1 MKLLDR
7 YILKK
12 FLLIFALSL
21 LAFLVIFNIVDL
33 IEKLDKFLKN
43 QLPLSLILRF
53 YLYQLPYYI
62 NVAIPMSLLLAAV
75 FTIGILAK
83 HNELSA
89 IKSSGI
95 SLYRLSIPLLLTG
108 ILLSIGS
115 FLFDDFVVIPATRLR
130 QEIESNNLRRNRYI
144 GKTIFTN
151 IMYQDSPTC
160 NIVISVFSTRDN
172 TANSV
177 TIQFNEQQ
185 KLLRRIDA
193 RKMVWLPDKEL
204 WQLYDYKIRAFDVD
218 GTESV
223 LPALGDSL
231 INLNLHPEDI
241 VKTDLNPETMR
252 YRELKYFIRRLHESG
267 NEARKW
273 EVNLHFKLA
282 FPFTNFIVIL
292 FGIPLAAVKPRK
304 GIAFGAGMSLLV
316 IFIYY
321 GFIKFGQVL
330 GYKGIL
336 SPLLSVWFGNILFL
350 IAGAY
355 LLYKI
360 RQ

>member
-1 MKLLDR
+1 VKLIDR
-7 YILKK
+7 YVLKK
-12 FLLIFALSL
+12 FLSIFILSL

-43 QLPLSLILRF
+43 QMSVSLIARF
-53 YLYQLPYYI
+53 YLYQLPYYL
-62 NVAIPMSLLLAAV
+62 NVALPESLLLAAV
-75 FTIGILAK
+75 FTIGLLAK
-83 HNELSA
+83 HNELAA

-95 SLYRLSIPLLLTG
+95 SLYRVSIPLLLTG
-108 ILLSIGS
+108 ILLSIGAY
-115 FLFDDFVVIPATRLR
+115 FFDDYVVIPATRQR
-130 QEIESNNLRRNRYI
+130 IEIEFNNMHRRKYAE
-144 GKTIFTN
+144 KTVFTN
-151 IMYQDSPTC
+151 VMFQDSPTC
-160 NIVISVFSTRDN
+160 NIVISVFTTRN
-172 TANSV
+172 YTANSV
-177 TIQFNEQQ
+177 TIQYNEHQ
-185 KLLRRIDA
+185 KLQCRIDA
-193 RKMVWLPDKEL
+193 RKMVWVADSSAWRLS
-204 WQLYDYKIRAFDVD
+204 DYKIRTFNES
-218 GTESV
+218 GTENV
-223 LPALGDSL
+223 HPTGRDTL
-231 INLNLHPEDI
+231 IVLNLHPEDI
-241 VKTDLNPETMR
+241 IKTDLDPETMT
-252 YRELKYFIRRLHESG
+252 YRELAYFIRRLRESG
-267 NEARKW
+267 NETRKW
-273 EVNLHFKLA
+273 EVNRHFKLA

-336 SPLLSVWFGNILFL
+336 SPLISVWLGNLLFL